1 MVVMWLL
8 MKSWHTH
15 TITDKGAVATSAGR
29 GREEWE
35 SLRKAVQSILN
46 LKYVKFHFVIHMYM

>member
-1 MVVMWLL
+1 MATHDLL
-8 MKSWHTH
+8 EKLSHTRP
-15 TITDKGAVATSAGR
+15 TRDKAAVATSAGR

-46 LKYVKFHFVIHMYM
+46 LKYGKFYF